1 VLRWIRT
8 VAGML
13 ASMKSAIIAGLAL
26 GSLVVAGCTPQS
38 HGREAGELRDE
49 LSGLPAVVN
58 VRLYY
63 DQPEALDSAD
73 VDLDV
78 TMVDDATPEQVAALV
93 RASYVGLTDVHA
105 KEEGNLVVAFG
116 DDTLYL
122 RTFESEAD
130 ADDVADAAL
139 AGAEVAA
146 DLRRVHLS
154 VMTQDVES
162 APYVDSV
169 VRVRLPHGTTSAEID
184 RLTASTE
191 DAFGDLPV
199 EMDVT
204 IARR

>member
-1 VLRWIRT
+1 MLRRIRT
-8 VAGML
+8 VAGTL
-13 ASMKSAIIAGLAL
+13 ASMKSPIVAGVVL
-26 GSLVVAGCTPQS
+26 GSLLLTGCTPQS

-93 RASYVGLTDVHA
+93 RAAYVGLTDVHA

-122 RTFESEAD
+122 RTFKSEAD

-146 DLRRVHLS
+146 DLRRVHIS

-184 RLTASTE
+184 QLTASTE
-191 DAFGDLPV
+191 DTFGDLPV